1 MPIFLRDVCY
11 AVRNLRKSPGLTIV
25 IVLALAVGLA
35 VNASAFLFVH
45 ALVLKPLP
53 FRDLRSLMT
62 IWESPVNANERGP
75 MAPAN
80 YLNIRQESRSF
91 ESMAAYRA
99 WDVNLTGVDNPE
111 RLIAC
116 RVSDGFF

>member
-1 MPIFLRDVCY
+1 MSSFLRDVGY
-11 AVRNLRKSPGLTIV
+11 AVRNLRKSPGLIIV
-25 IVLALAVGLA
+25 MVLALAVGLA

-53 FRDLRSLMT
+53 FRDLGGLMT

-80 YLNIRQESRSF
+80 YLDIRQESRSF
-91 ESMAAYRA
+91 ESMAAYRG
-99 WDVNLTGVDNPE
+99 WDVNL
-111 RLIAC
+111 
-116 RVSDGFF
+116 DGNR